1 MITAVIALVPILSL
15 LIFMVVLEKPAY
27 KAATISLLITILAVS
42 LYWRMDGAWINASV
56 IKGFMLASEIM
67 FILVGV
73 FLMIA
78 VLKQGRAFSFINY
91 FVFNLSR
98 DARVQAILMAWFLV
112 SFMEGIA
119 GFGTPS
125 MIAAPLMVSLG
136 FSPFAAVAATLVGDS
151 MSVTFGAAGVPMTIG
166 ISEGVS
172 NAQALILG
180 TGFVSQVSIVTALFH
195 SCLGLF
201 LPFAIICLLDFIYS
215 RSFRRALAFW
225 KFSLAAGAAFA
236 APYLLTAILLGPEF
250 PTIIASI
257 IGGFIVIMLARR
269 RIFFPEDEWVFHNAR
284 EAAISELA
292 QHEHRPKFYIK
303 AIVPYII
310 VVFFLVITRTNLFS
324 IGEFFSNIS
333 FPINQISGVAVSH
346 NFAPFYSPG
355 FFFLIA
361 AIVGFFVYRGQVG
374 DIKAIGK
381 SILGKIFK
389 VYVALAAVLAIIQIM
404 VFSDNNIS
412 GLPSITNY
420 MMEVLSG
427 TGFFW
432 PIFSPIVG
440 LFGSFIAGS
449 STVSNLMFSSLQ
461 VETAFV
467 VGISPI
473 IGLALQ
479 SVGSAVGN
487 MFAVHNVVAAS
498 AVVHL
503 EGNEG
508 RIIKYNAVPA
518 LIYTILAG
526 VIGLI
531 FVHLF

>member
-1 MITAVIALVPILSL
+1 MVTAIVALVPILSL

-136 FSPFAAVAATLVGDS
+136 FSPLAAVAATLVGDS
-151 MSVTFGAAGVPMTIG
+151 MAVTFGAAGVPMTIG
-166 ISEGVS
+166 IAEGVS
-172 NAQALILG
+172 AAQSSILG
-180 TGFVSQVSIVTALFH
+180 ADFVYQVSITTALFH
-195 SCLGLF
+195 SALGLF
-201 LPFAIICLLDFIYS
+201 LPFIIICLLDFIYS

-225 KFSLAAGAAFA
+225 KFSLVAGAVFA
-236 APYLLTAILLGPEF
+236 VPYLLTAIFLGPEF

-257 IGGFIVIMLARR
+257 VGGFIVIMLARR

-284 EAAISELA
+284 EAAMSELA
-292 QHEHRPKFYIK
+292 SHEHRPEFYIK
-303 AIVPYII
+303 AVVPYI
-310 VVFFLVITRTNLFS
+310 VVVLLLVITRVDIFS
-324 IGEFFSNIS
+324 VGEFLSGMS
-333 FPINQISGVAVSH
+333 FPIDQISGVAVSH

-361 AIVGFFVYRGQVG
+361 AVVGFFVYRGRVS
-374 DIKAIGK
+374 DLKAVGK
-381 SILGKIFK
+381 SILGKILK
-389 VYVALAAVLAIIQIM
+389 VYVALAAVLAIVQIM
-404 VFSDNNIS
+404 VFSGHNIS

-420 MMEVLSG
+420 MMNILSG
-427 TGFFW
+427 AGFFW
-432 PIFSPIVG
+432 PIFSPMVG

-503 EGNEG
+503 EGDEG
-508 RIIKYNAVPA
+508 KIIKYNAVPA
-518 LIYTILAG
+518 LVYTILAG
-526 VIGLI
+526 IIGLI
-531 FVHLF
+531 VVNLF